1 LGQYISSEENEVLWI
16 WCLVNLFHIT
26 LDVFLFLYLYIFLCV
41 YIFLLSFL
49 LFFLFYIPSF
59 TFIDYLLSIFLP
71 LLSFFFPLFICFLS
85 FWMEIMKNRDF
96 HVFNLILAWVND
108 PHAGTVSSSQQFSKL
123 GLNVGSIELDLSRG
137 LSDDTCLMLYFF
149 IFPGFYSLRLHG
161 KVRTNHDSR
170 NSGRL
175 SKRPRKIWNVDP
187 RSLTNWLLRNNIS
200 SQSIKMSI
208 FYFENFILKK
218 NFHCCYPAFHSLL
231 AG

>member
-1 LGQYISSEENEVLWI
+1 MPFFFSTYN
-16 WCLVNLFHIT
+16 
-26 LDVFLFLYLYIFLCV
+26 IFLCV

-49 LFFLFYIPSF
+49 FFFLFYIPSF
-59 TFIDYLLSIFLP
+59 TFIDSLLSIFLP

-96 HVFNLILAWVND
+96 HVFNLMLAWVND

-123 GLNVGSIELDLSRG
+123 GLNVGSIDLDLSRG
-137 LSDDTCLMLYFF
+137 LSDDTCLILYLLH
-149 IFPGFYSLRLHG
+149 FPRFLFATPTWKSTHESWLTQLREVIEKATEDLECW
-161 KVRTNHDSR
+161 
-170 NSGRL
+170 
-175 SKRPRKIWNVDP
+175 PKITYELIIKKQYFLAVN
-187 RSLTNWLLRNNIS
+187 
-200 SQSIKMSI
+200 KMSI